1 MGDKERIETL
11 EIYKFIKDYLPLVP
25 ILKLKK
31 GQYLFR
37 ADYKDPTLFY
47 IVSGVIKVETVSY
60 NGKKM
65 IVDIVGRNEFMGAI
79 SSVHNADFQCSG
91 IATTSMMVLAL
102 TRSLLE
108 ELMQSDEFSAFFY
121 QKTSKRVYMM
131 YKKILAKSLF
141 SLREIFANYI
151 LENSEGD
158 IFNFVS
164 MYDMCDNLGASRRGL
179 YNILYQ
185 FEDEG
190 LIEKTEEVWRILD
203 WQGIIREA
211 RQVLDF
217 MGEED

>member
-102 TRSLLE
+102 KRSLLD

-141 SLREIFANYI
+141 SLMEIFANYM
-151 LENSEGD
+151 LENS
-158 IFNFVS
+158 
-164 MYDMCDNLGASRRGL
+164 
-179 YNILYQ
+179 
-185 FEDEG
+185 
-190 LIEKTEEVWRILD
+190 
-203 WQGIIREA
+203 
-211 RQVLDF
+211 
-217 MGEED
+217 

>member
-47 IVSGVIKVETVSY
+47 IVSG
-60 NGKKM
+60 
-65 IVDIVGRNEFMGAI
+65 RNEFMGAI

-102 TRSLLE
+102 KRSLLD

-151 LENSEGD
+151 LEKRD
-158 IFNFVS
+158 
-164 MYDMCDNLGASRRGL
+164 R
-179 YNILYQ
+179 
-185 FEDEG
+185 DE
-190 LIEKTEEVWRILD
+190 L
-203 WQGIIREA
+203 
-211 RQVLDF
+211 
-217 MGEED
+217 

>member
-91 IATTSMMVLAL
+91 IATTSMTVLAL
-102 TRSLLE
+102 
-108 ELMQSDEFSAFFY
+108 
-121 QKTSKRVYMM
+121 KR
-131 YKKILAKSLF
+131 
-141 SLREIFANYI
+141 
-151 LENSEGD
+151 
-158 IFNFVS
+158 
-164 MYDMCDNLGASRRGL
+164 
-179 YNILYQ
+179 
-185 FEDEG
+185 
-190 LIEKTEEVWRILD
+190 
-203 WQGIIREA
+203 
-211 RQVLDF
+211 
-217 MGEED
+217 